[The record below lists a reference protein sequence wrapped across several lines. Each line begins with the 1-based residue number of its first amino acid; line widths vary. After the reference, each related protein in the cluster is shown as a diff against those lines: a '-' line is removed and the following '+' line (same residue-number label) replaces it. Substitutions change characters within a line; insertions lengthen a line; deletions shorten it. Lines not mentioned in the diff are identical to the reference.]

1 MGKEKKER
9 EKLERKRSKSP
20 SKKKKKKKKKTK
32 SLKKKKEDTTDTVE
46 GKEYPCTQCDRT
58 FTSVHGR
65 AGHMQIHVRERM
77 EREKAEG
84 NDMLVDDDEDYT
96 DEEEEQGN
104 SGENKPYWD

>member
-1 MGKEKKER
+1 MGEEKKRKKRERKEKKER
-9 EKLERKRSKSP
+9 EKLGRKRSKSP
-20 SKKKKKKKKKTK
+20 SKKKKKKK

-77 EREKAEG
+77 EREKEDG
-84 NDMLVDDDEDYT
+84 NDMLVDDDDDYT
-96 DEEEEQGN
+96 
-104 SGENKPYWD
+104 